1 MKKILM
7 ILGIALIM
15 TGCSCDR
22 EKLKE
27 NLGRNIIDI
36 QYNCNTETIDGH
48 KYIIARSWGIG
59 EGGICIIH
67 SAACDCLKN
76 NKNKED

>member
-1 MKKILM
+1 M
-7 ILGIALIM
+7 M

-27 NLGRNIIDI
+27 DLGRNIVDI

-48 KYIIARSWGIG
+48 KYIIARSWGID

-67 SAACDCLKN
+67 AESCKCKDKN
-76 NKNKED
+76 ININKED

>member
-1 MKKILM
+1 MKKLLM
-7 ILGIALIM
+7 ILGIVLMM

-27 NLGRNIIDI
+27 DLGRNIVDI

-48 KYIIARSWGIG
+48 KYIIARTWGIG
-59 EGGICIIH
+59 KGGICIIH
-67 SAACDCLKN
+67 AESCDC
-76 NKNKED
+76 KNKYKED